1 MFKLIIFLIIII
13 AVVTAFLLISITVV
27 ISCSFF
33 FVYSTIPRG
42 INHVKLSLCIFLL
55 AVYFFKKERKAEL
68 NINQKWKKLA
78 VENLKPKIIYWF
90 RTCMSPRVHWRVYP
104 IGLPFPIL
112 LETVPKKIIYGQ
124 KINPKIAKICLKLI
138 IIYN

>member
-1 MFKLIIFLIIII
+1 
-13 AVVTAFLLISITVV
+13 
-27 ISCSFF
+27 
-33 FVYSTIPRG
+33 
-42 INHVKLSLCIFLL
+42 
-55 AVYFFKKERKAEL
+55 
-68 NINQKWKKLA
+68 
-78 VENLKPKIIYWF
+78 
-90 RTCMSPRVHWRVYP
+90 MSPRVHWRVYP